1 MELES
6 SDDYTESKYPKTT
19 ELYTLKEEF
28 YVKWI
33 ICLF

>member
-6 SDDYTESKYPKTT
+6 SDDYPKSKYPEVT

-28 YVKWI
+28 YVM
-33 ICLF
+33 

>member
-6 SDDYTESKYPKTT
+6 SDYYTESKYPKTT

-28 YVKWI
+28 YVK
-33 ICLF
+33 